1 MDSVL
6 SLNHVYKNYTVG
18 RETITVLSDV
28 CLSVDKGEFLAI
40 MGHSGAGKST
50 LLNIIGCLDKPTLGS
65 FMFNG
70 TDVANLSPSRLAV
83 IRNND
88 IGFVFQ
94 NFNLLPK
101 LDVFANVE
109 LPLIYANVPAKE
121 RRRMVAAIL
130 ERFGLADRR
139 RHKPNEIS
147 GGQKQ
152 RVAIARALVKG
163 PSIILADEPTGN
175 LDSRT
180 TEDILLVLE
189 EINREGNTIVLI
201 THETDVAKR
210 ASRLVRITD
219 GRIVV

>member
-1 MDSVL
+1 MNSVL

-18 RETITVLSDV
+18 RDTITVLNDV

-50 LLNIIGCLDKPTLGS
+50 LLNIIGCLDKPTQGS
-65 FMFNG
+65 FLFNG

-101 LDVFANVE
+101 LDVSANVE

-121 RRRMVAAIL
+121 RRRLVAAIL

-180 TEDILLVLE
+180 TEDILKVLE
-189 EINREGNTIVLI
+189 EINREGNTIILI

-210 ASRLVRITD
+210 ASRLVHITD
-219 GRIVV
+219 GRIV